1 MSGAE
6 SPPFSTNQ
14 DHPALEYPWRSP
26 YPVRMQQQDWCTLVK
41 KFEEHL
47 KAERGLA
54 PLTVRN
60 YLTDISPL
68 FEYMQLKNLRR
79 LEDLDRIA
87 LRGYLAWLNDIGY
100 VRTSIARKSS
110 TLRTFLRWLLRHGA
124 IERDPLP
131 KRVVMKTESRLPRF
145 LSQAEAAKL
154 VEAPDTSEPLGPRD
168 RALLDLIYS
177 AGLRVSEAAGLDVDN
192 VDLEARQLR
201 VTGKGSKERI
211 VLVGGSAGSALSLY
225 LRDLRP
231 NLVNRRSGNALFLNR
246 YGGRLSQRSIQE
258 KVRRYAIKAG
268 IDSGVHTHTLR
279 HSFATHM
286 LEGGADLRVVQEL
299 LGHAS
304 PATTQIYTH
313 VTNTR
318 AKEVYLSAHPRAA
331 KKRD

>member
-1 MSGAE
+1 MRD
-6 SPPFSTNQ
+6 P
-14 DHPALEYPWRSP
+14 
-26 YPVRMQQQDWCTLVK
+26 DWPTLLK

-47 KAERGLA
+47 KGERGLA

-68 FEYMQLKNLRR
+68 RDYMQLKAVRR
-79 LEDLDRIA
+79 LEDLDRLA
-87 LRGYLAWLNDIGY
+87 LRGYLAWLNEIGY
-100 VRTSIARKSS
+100 VRASIARKSS
-110 TLRTFLRWLLRHGA
+110 TLRTFLHWLLRHGL

-145 LSQAEAAKL
+145 LSQAEAARL
-154 VEAPDTSEPLGPRD
+154 IEAPDTSEALGPRD
-168 RALLDLIYS
+168 RALLDVIYS
-177 AGLRVSEAAGLDVDN
+177 AGLRVSEAAGLDTGN
-192 VDLEARQLR
+192 VDLEACQLR

-211 VLVGGSAGSALSLY
+211 VLVGGSARSAIAMY
-225 LRDLRP
+225 LRDVRP
-231 NLVNRRSGNALFLNR
+231 NLVNRQSGNALFLNR

-268 IDSGVHTHTLR
+268 IESGVHTHTLR

-318 AKEVYLSAHPRAA
+318 AREVYLSAHPRAV
-331 KKRD
+331 KKRS